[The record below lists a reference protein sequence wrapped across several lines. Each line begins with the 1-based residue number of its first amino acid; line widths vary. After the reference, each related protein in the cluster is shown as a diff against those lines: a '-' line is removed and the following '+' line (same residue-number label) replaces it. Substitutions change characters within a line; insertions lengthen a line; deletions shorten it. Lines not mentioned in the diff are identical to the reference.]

1 MLELPWEARWVV
13 LELPWIVL
21 VALVLCFLALGC
33 DVLWWSSLWTE
44 FDCWPLKTTS
54 GCFPLTTW
62 KCPVLMALN
71 VTSSPLPTFPILMWR
86 LAQLILMHNNPFP
99 FLFLLCCWSRVFM
112 VPSFFPLKYLTY
124 IISSSLFKYC
134 SEKIDFCYLL
144 LPGGAAGAQAN
155 IGVEFYCCA
164 GLLPVFW
171 GHTGILALLH
181 HLVRQFWHCHHCS
194 WVVKPFQD
202 SKMSNGMR

>member
-54 GCFPLTTW
+54 DCFPLTTW

-86 LAQLILMHNNPFP
+86 LAQLKLTHNNPFP

-112 VPSFFPLKYLTY
+112 VPSFFSPQIPYIYNLIQSFQVLFGENRLLLLTPAWGSCWCTSKHWGWVLLLCR
-124 IISSSLFKYC
+124 IAACVLRSHGDTGSSPPPGETVLTLSSL
-134 SEKIDFCYLL
+134 LL
-144 LPGGAAGAQAN
+144 GGQTLPGLQN
-155 IGVEFYCCA
+155 V
-164 GLLPVFW
+164 
-171 GHTGILALLH
+171 
-181 HLVRQFWHCHHCS
+181 
-194 WVVKPFQD
+194 
-202 SKMSNGMR
+202 